1 MKYGRLD
8 ATNNYTKKSGRITS
22 EDTKYD
28 YDDNF
33 YDLQDSFLDDEDMKN
48 VNVNMIIPE
57 TYFKDY
63 VCLEGDFMRLMRS
76 KYFKMRI

>member
-8 ATNNYTKKSGRITS
+8 ATNNYTKKSGRITI

-57 TYFKDY
+57 TYYKDY
-63 VCLEGDFMRLMRS
+63 VCIEGDFGRL
-76 KYFKMRI
+76 